1 MAPDVIAKAQELG
14 AATTRV
20 FESGVTDGIEA
31 LDAVRARYRGEPWYK
46 DVYGNYTHIILAM
59 TAEEIRTKGQA
70 YRFGT
75 PMHYDPM
82 PTLRAVSVPQLWALG
97 GQDIDAP
104 VGETVRRIKTLI
116 AEGQPITL
124 AVFPEAEHGM
134 TEFETHPTDR
144 AYRPATRRVISGC

>member
-1 MAPDVIAKAQELG
+1 
-14 AATTRV
+14 
-20 FESGVTDGIEA
+20 
-31 LDAVRARYRGEPWYK
+31 
-46 DVYGNYTHIILAM
+46 M

-134 TEFETHPTDR
+134 TEFETAPDGSRVSTRYTPGYFRLLIDYAKGTPLSP
-144 AYRPATRRVISGC
+144 AYGDAGITRPAVMK